1 MQHFSHVNI
10 MSTKYKA
17 VEVTR
22 PGVFT
27 LTERPLTD
35 PPAGQVRLRVE
46 ACGVCHSDSGTVDA
60 VLPGITYPRV
70 PGHEVVGKI
79 DALGQG
85 VSGWKIG
92 QRVGVGFLGGHCG
105 QCQSCRR
112 GDFVNC
118 TNQPVSGAHFDGG
131 YAEVMMAF
139 PNGLVA
145 IPEGLSSVEA
155 APLLC
160 AGITTFNA
168 LRRSGA
174 IPGDLVAILGIGG
187 LGHLGVQFASHMGFK
202 VVAVARGAEK
212 EQLAKKLGAH
222 HYIDSNAGDPAA
234 ALKALGGAKV
244 ILATASDSKAMS
256 AIMGGLA
263 TRGRMIVV
271 GAGAEAIQV
280 SPFQL
285 LFSSVGVEGA
295 LTGSPIDNEDTL
307 GFSLL
312 KGIKPMIETVPLEKA
327 EEGYRKMMSNKA
339 RFRIVLTMGTPA

>member
-1 MQHFSHVNI
+1 MPTYRAAQISSPGKFELVN
-10 MSTKYKA
+10 
-17 VEVTR
+17 
-22 PGVFT
+22 
-27 LTERPLTD
+27 RPLVD
-35 PPAGQVRLRVE
+35 PPAGKVRIKVE

-168 LRRSGA
+168 LRRSVA

-285 LFSSVGVEGA
+285 LFSSVGIEGA

-339 RFRIVLTMGTPA
+339 RFRVVLTMGAPA

>member
-1 MQHFSHVNI
+1 
-10 MSTKYKA
+10 MSTTYRA
-17 VEVTR
+17 VEVAR
-22 PGVFT
+22 PGLLQ
-27 LTERPLTD
+27 LTQRPLKEPT
-35 PPAGQVRLRVE
+35 AGQVRIRVE
-46 ACGVCHSDSGTVDA
+46 ACGVCHSDSATVDG
-60 VLPGITYPRV
+60 VLPGITFPRV

-79 DALGQG
+79 DAIGPG

-174 IPGDLVAILGIGG
+174 IPGDLVAILALQRHFESFPFFEFFKAAFTMGLIG
-187 LGHLGVQFASHMGFK
+187 L
-202 VVAVARGAEK
+202 VVA
-212 EQLAKKLGAH
+212 LL
-222 HYIDSNAGDPAA
+222 
-234 ALKALGGAKV
+234 
-244 ILATASDSKAMS
+244 
-256 AIMGGLA
+256 
-263 TRGRMIVV
+263 MIVHAFQNV
-271 GAGAEAIQV
+271 GRFPLRIRQT
-280 SPFQL
+280 PF
-285 LFSSVGVEGA
+285 
-295 LTGSPIDNEDTL
+295 D
-307 GFSLL
+307 
-312 KGIKPMIETVPLEKA
+312 
-327 EEGYRKMMSNKA
+327 
-339 RFRIVLTMGTPA
+339 

>member
-1 MQHFSHVNI
+1 MNR
-10 MSTKYKA
+10 TYKA

-27 LTERPLTD
+27 LTQRRLTE
-35 PPAGQVRLRVE
+35 PAAGQVRIRVE
-46 ACGVCHSDSGTVDA
+46 ACGICHSDSGTVDG
-60 VLPGITYPRV
+60 VLPNITFPRV

-118 TNQPVSGAHFDGG
+118 TNQPISGAHFDGG

-187 LGHLGVQFASHMGFK
+187 LGHLGVQFASKFGYK
-202 VVAVARGAEK
+202 TVAISRGK
-212 EQLAKKLGAH
+212 ESEALAKKLGAH
-222 HYIDSNAGDPAA
+222 VYIDS
-234 ALKALGGAKV
+234 
-244 ILATASDSKAMS
+244 AS
-256 AIMGGLA
+256 
-263 TRGRMIVV
+263 
-271 GAGAEAIQV
+271 
-280 SPFQL
+280 
-285 LFSSVGVEGA
+285 
-295 LTGSPIDNEDTL
+295 
-307 GFSLL
+307 
-312 KGIKPMIETVPLEKA
+312 
-327 EEGYRKMMSNKA
+327 
-339 RFRIVLTMGTPA
+339 

>member
-1 MQHFSHVNI
+1 
-10 MSTKYKA
+10 MSTTYKA

-27 LTERPLTD
+27 LTQRRLTE
-35 PPAGQVRLRVE
+35 PAAGQVRIRVE
-46 ACGVCHSDSGTVDA
+46 ACGICHSDSGTVDG
-60 VLPGITYPRV
+60 VLPNIDFPRV

-79 DALGQG
+79 DAVGQG

-118 TNQPVSGAHFDGG
+118 TNQPVTGAHFDGG

-145 IPEGLSSVEA
+145 IPDGLSSVDA

-160 AGITTFNA
+160 AGLTTFNA
-168 LRRSGA
+168 LRRSSA
-174 IPGDLVAILGIGG
+174 KPGGLVAILGIGG
-187 LGHLGVQFASHMGFK
+187 LGHLGIQFAAHMGFK
-202 VVAVARGAEK
+202 VVAVARGPEK
-212 EQLAKKLGAH
+212 EPLAKKLGAH
-222 HYIDSNAGDPAA
+222 HYIDSSAGDPAA
-234 ALKALGGAKV
+234 EIKTLGGATV
-244 ILATASDSKAMS
+244 ILATSSDSKSMS

-263 TRGRMIVV
+263 TRGRMIVL
-271 GAGAEAIQV
+271 GAGLEAIQV

-285 LFSSVGVEGA
+285 LFSSVGLEGA

-327 EEGYRKMMSNKA
+327 EEGYRKMMNNKA
-339 RFRIVLTMGTPA
+339 RFRIVLTMGTHA

>member
-1 MQHFSHVNI
+1 
-10 MSTKYKA
+10 
-17 VEVTR
+17 
-22 PGVFT
+22 
-27 LTERPLTD
+27 
-35 PPAGQVRLRVE
+35 
-46 ACGVCHSDSGTVDA
+46 
-60 VLPGITYPRV
+60 
-70 PGHEVVGKI
+70 VGKI
-79 DALGQG
+79 DAVGQG

-118 TNQPVSGAHFDGG
+118 TNQPVTGAHFDGG

-145 IPEGLSSVEA
+145 IPDRLSSVDA

-160 AGITTFNA
+160 AGLTTFNA
-168 LRRSGA
+168 LRRSSA
-174 IPGDLVAILGIGG
+174 KPGELAAILGIGG
-187 LGHLGVQFASHMGFK
+187 LGHLGVQFAAHMGFK

-212 EQLAKKLGAH
+212 EQLAKKLGAQ

-234 ALKALGGAKV
+234 ALKALGGAQL
-244 ILATASDSKAMS
+244 ILATASDSKSMS
-256 AIMGGLA
+256 TLMGGLA
-263 TRGRMIVV
+263 PRGRMIVL
-271 GAGAEAIQV
+271 GAAPEPIQV

-285 LFSSVGVEGA
+285 LFSCVGVEGA

-327 EEGYRKMMSNKA
+327 EEGYQKMMSNKA
-339 RFRIVLTMGTPA
+339 RFRMVITMESSS

>member
-1 MQHFSHVNI
+1 M
-10 MSTKYKA
+10 
-17 VEVTR
+17 
-22 PGVFT
+22 
-27 LTERPLTD
+27 
-35 PPAGQVRLRVE
+35 
-46 ACGVCHSDSGTVDA
+46 
-60 VLPGITYPRV
+60 
-70 PGHEVVGKI
+70 GKI
-79 DALGQG
+79 DAVGQG

-118 TNQPVSGAHFDGG
+118 TNQPVTGAHFDGG

-145 IPEGLSSVEA
+145 IPDRLSSVDA

-160 AGITTFNA
+160 AGLTTFNA
-168 LRRSGA
+168 LRRSSA
-174 IPGDLVAILGIGG
+174 KPGELAAILGIGG
-187 LGHLGVQFASHMGFK
+187 LGHLGVQFAAHMGFK

-212 EQLAKKLGAH
+212 EQLAKKLGAQ

-234 ALKALGGAKV
+234 ALKALGGAQL
-244 ILATASDSKAMS
+244 ILATASDSKSMS
-256 AIMGGLA
+256 TLMGGLA
-263 TRGRMIVV
+263 PRGRMIVL
-271 GAGAEAIQV
+271 GAAPEPIQV

-285 LFSSVGVEGA
+285 LFSCVGVEGA

-327 EEGYRKMMSNKA
+327 EEGYQKMMSNKA
-339 RFRIVLTMGTPA
+339 RFRMVITMESSS

>member
-1 MQHFSHVNI
+1 
-10 MSTKYKA
+10 MSATYKA
-17 VEVTR
+17 VEISR
-22 PGVFT
+22 PGVFN
-27 LTERPLTD
+27 LTRRPLNE
-35 PPAGQVRLRVE
+35 PPAGQVRIRVE
-46 ACGVCHSDSGTVDA
+46 ACGICHSDSGTVDG
-60 VLPGITYPRV
+60 VLPGITFPRV

-118 TNQPVSGAHFDGG
+118 ANQPVSGAHFDGG

-145 IPEGLSSVEA
+145 IPDGLSSVDA

-160 AGITTFNA
+160 AGLTTFNA
-168 LRRSGA
+168 LRRSSA
-174 IPGDLVAILGIGG
+174 KPGDLVAIHGIGG
-187 LGHLGVQFASHMGFK
+187 LGHLGVQFAARMGFK

-212 EQLAKKLGAH
+212 EPLARKLGAH
-222 HYIDSNAGDPAA
+222 HYIDSNAGDPAK
-234 ALKALGGAKV
+234 ALKAMGGATL
-244 ILATASDSKAMS
+244 ILATSSDSKSMS

-271 GAGAEAIQV
+271 GAGLEPIPV

-295 LTGSPIDNEDTL
+295 LTGSPIDSEDTL

-312 KGIKPMIETVPLEKA
+312 QGIKPMIETVPLEKA

-339 RFRIVLTMGTPA
+339 RFRMVLTMGVPA

>member
-1 MQHFSHVNI
+1 

-22 PGVFT
+22 TGAFT

-131 YAEVMMAF
+131 YSEEMMAF
-139 PNGLVA
+139 PQRPVA
-145 IPEGLSSVEA
+145 ISERLSSVG
-155 APLLC
+155 APPLPCSRL
-160 AGITTFNA
+160 TPFK
-168 LRRSGA
+168 
-174 IPGDLVAILGIGG
+174 LV
-187 LGHLGVQFASHMGFK
+187 
-202 VVAVARGAEK
+202 
-212 EQLAKKLGAH
+212 
-222 HYIDSNAGDPAA
+222 
-234 ALKALGGAKV
+234 
-244 ILATASDSKAMS
+244 SKCYA
-256 AIMGGLA
+256 
-263 TRGRMIVV
+263 
-271 GAGAEAIQV
+271 
-280 SPFQL
+280 
-285 LFSSVGVEGA
+285 
-295 LTGSPIDNEDTL
+295 
-307 GFSLL
+307 
-312 KGIKPMIETVPLEKA
+312 
-327 EEGYRKMMSNKA
+327 
-339 RFRIVLTMGTPA
+339 

>member
-1 MQHFSHVNI
+1 MN
-10 MSTKYKA
+10 STYKA

-27 LTERPLTD
+27 LTQRRLTE
-35 PPAGQVRLRVE
+35 PAAGQVRIRVE
-46 ACGVCHSDSGTVDA
+46 ACGICHSDSGTVDG
-60 VLPGITYPRV
+60 VLPNIAFPRV

-79 DALGQG
+79 DAVGQG

-118 TNQPVSGAHFDGG
+118 TNQPVTGAHFDGG

-145 IPEGLSSVEA
+145 IPDGLSSVDA

-168 LRRSGA
+168 LRRSSA
-174 IPGDLVAILGIGG
+174 KPGELVAILGIGG
-187 LGHLGVQFASHMGFK
+187 LGHLGVQFAAHMGFK

-212 EQLAKKLGAH
+212 EQLAKKLGAQ

-234 ALKALGGAKV
+234 ALKALGGAQL
-244 ILATASDSKAMS
+244 ILATASDSKSMS
-256 AIMGGLA
+256 TLMGGLA
-263 TRGRMIVV
+263 PRGRMIVL
-271 GAGAEAIQV
+271 GAAPEPIQV

-285 LFSSVGVEGA
+285 LFSCVGVEGA
-295 LTGSPIDNEDTL
+295 LTGSPIDSEDTL

-312 KGIKPMIETVPLEKA
+312 KEIKPMIETVPLEKA
-327 EEGYRKMMSNKA
+327 EEGYQKMMSNKA
-339 RFRIVLTMGTPA
+339 RFRMVITMESPS

>member
-1 MQHFSHVNI
+1 LLIAQ
-10 MSTKYKA
+10 
-17 VEVTR
+17 
-22 PGVFT
+22 
-27 LTERPLTD
+27 
-35 PPAGQVRLRVE
+35 
-46 ACGVCHSDSGTVDA
+46 
-60 VLPGITYPRV
+60 
-70 PGHEVVGKI
+70 
-79 DALGQG
+79 
-85 VSGWKIG
+85 
-92 QRVGVGFLGGHCG
+92 
-105 QCQSCRR
+105 
-112 GDFVNC
+112 
-118 TNQPVSGAHFDGG
+118 NQPVSGAHFDGG

-271 GAGAEAIQV
+271 GAGAEAIQI

>member
-1 MQHFSHVNI
+1 
-10 MSTKYKA
+10 
-17 VEVTR
+17 
-22 PGVFT
+22 
-27 LTERPLTD
+27 
-35 PPAGQVRLRVE
+35 
-46 ACGVCHSDSGTVDA
+46 
-60 VLPGITYPRV
+60 
-70 PGHEVVGKI
+70 
-79 DALGQG
+79 
-85 VSGWKIG
+85 
-92 QRVGVGFLGGHCG
+92 
-105 QCQSCRR
+105 
-112 GDFVNC
+112 
-118 TNQPVSGAHFDGG
+118 
-131 YAEVMMAF
+131 MMAF

-234 ALKALGGAKV
+234 ALKALGGAKL

-312 KGIKPMIETVPLEKA
+312 KGIKPMIETFPLERA

>member
-1 MQHFSHVNI
+1 
-10 MSTKYKA
+10 
-17 VEVTR
+17 
-22 PGVFT
+22 
-27 LTERPLTD
+27 LTEPA
-35 PPAGQVRLRVE
+35 AGQVRIRVE
-46 ACGVCHSDSGTVDA
+46 ACGICHSDSGTVDG
-60 VLPGITYPRV
+60 VLPNITFPRV

-79 DALGQG
+79 DAVGQG

-118 TNQPVSGAHFDGG
+118 TNQPVTGAHFDGG

-145 IPEGLSSVEA
+145 IPDRLSSVDA

-160 AGITTFNA
+160 AGLTTFNA
-168 LRRSGA
+168 LRRSSA
-174 IPGDLVAILGIGG
+174 KPGELAAILGIGG
-187 LGHLGVQFASHMGFK
+187 LGHLGVQFAAHMGFK

-212 EQLAKKLGAH
+212 EQLAKKLGAQ

-234 ALKALGGAKV
+234 ALKALGGAQL
-244 ILATASDSKAMS
+244 ILATASDSKSMS
-256 AIMGGLA
+256 TLMGGLA
-263 TRGRMIVV
+263 PRGRMIVL
-271 GAGAEAIQV
+271 GAAPEPIQV

-285 LFSSVGVEGA
+285 LFSCVGVEGA

-327 EEGYRKMMSNKA
+327 EEGYQKMMSNKA
-339 RFRIVLTMGTPA
+339 RFRMVITMESSS

>member
-1 MQHFSHVNI
+1 
-10 MSTKYKA
+10 MSTTYRA
-17 VEVTR
+17 VEVAR
-22 PGVFT
+22 PGLLQ
-27 LTERPLTD
+27 LTHRPLKEPT
-35 PPAGQVRLRVE
+35 AGQVRIRVE
-46 ACGVCHSDSGTVDA
+46 ACGVCHSDSATVDG
-60 VLPGITYPRV
+60 VLPGITFPRV

-79 DALGQG
+79 DSVGPG

-139 PNGLVA
+139 ANGLVA
-145 IPEGLSSVEA
+145 IPDGLSSVEA

-160 AGITTFNA
+160 AGLTTFNA
-168 LRRSGA
+168 LRRSSA
-174 IPGDLVAILGIGG
+174 KPGELVAILGIGG
-187 LGHLGVQFASHMGFK
+187 LGHLGIQFAAHMGFK

-212 EQLAKKLGAH
+212 EQLAKKLGSH
-222 HYIDSNAGDPAA
+222 HYIDSNAGNPAA
-234 ALKALGGAKV
+234 ALKALGGATV
-244 ILATASDSKAMS
+244 ILATSSDSKSMS

-263 TRGRMIVV
+263 TRGRMIVLGV
-271 GAGAEAIQV
+271 GAEAIQV
-280 SPFQL
+280 SPLQL
-285 LFSSVGVEGA
+285 LFSSVGIEGA

-312 KGIKPMIETVPLEKA
+312 QGIKPMIETVPLEKA